1 MQSEEA
7 WNITSDSVTKM
18 PEIDTLQLI
27 YFPIRSSVDE
37 SEYTF
42 VPAYIAFDSVV
53 GSGTIDSTSASMA
66 LQSAPFMLINAV
78 DGSFIDV
85 NENLSDYPAGYKR
98 GNEGYGAYLSHS
110 WKRFEGMNEEDYYD

>member
-98 GNEGYGAYLSHS
+98 GNEGYEEYITHV